1 MHRLSLRFCS
11 CVLLASAALCARTP
25 AYAQDPPATGGS
37 IEDDSRKA
45 DELFK
50 QGKNA
55 YTAGKLQEAHDAY
68 LRAWQLKRSHDIAS
82 NLGNTELQ
90 LGLKR
95 DAAEHLAYCVRNFPP
110 TVDETK
116 RQNTMRKFEAARADV
131 GALSIKTNVRG
142 AEVFVDGKSVGIAPL
157 EAEIYADP
165 GERVVEAR
173 LPEHEPAIVKVQVVK
188 AGASGP
194 AQEVVLALVPK
205 VKRDGPLSGSGTQPP
220 RKDEQPPPVM
230 STWRPGTALLV
241 TGGVLAV
248 GGLAAGAGLTAAAN
262 NQSGNADAIGARLG
276 GPSTCTGAPPAAVA
290 LDCQNVKAAL
300 RSQSLLTDGARASFV
315 IGGLFTLATAGA
327 AIWAGL
333 APKQQKAGVHV
344 VPLVGARE
352 GGLTVLGAW

>member
-1 MHRLSLRFCS
+1 MDRLSLRFCS
-11 CVLLASAALCARTP
+11 FVLLASAALCARTP
-25 AYAQDPPATGGS
+25 AYAQDAPAAGGS

-50 QGKNA
+50 QGKSA

-142 AEVFVDGKSVGIAPL
+142 AEVFVDGKSVGVAPL

-188 AGASGP
+188 AGATGA

-205 VKRDGPLSGSGTQPP
+205 VKRDGPLSGS
-220 RKDEQPPPVM
+220 EAQPPPPLPPPTPAGPSKALIITGAALAGAGVVM
-230 STWRPGTALLV
+230 GTTFALLSDAKASDAAAGRATMLTMGASAACGATPSASCQAV
-241 TGGVLAV
+241 ESAGQARATFANASAWSFIAGGALGAATVIYALAAPRAAKASATRVAPTLAV
-248 GGLAAGAGLTAAAN
+248 GG
-262 NQSGNADAIGARLG
+262 G
-276 GPSTCTGAPPAAVA
+276 G
-290 LDCQNVKAAL
+290 
-300 RSQSLLTDGARASFV
+300 
-315 IGGLFTLATAGA
+315 
-327 AIWAGL
+327 
-333 APKQQKAGVHV
+333 V
-344 VPLVGARE
+344 VVRGE
-352 GGLTVLGAW
+352 W